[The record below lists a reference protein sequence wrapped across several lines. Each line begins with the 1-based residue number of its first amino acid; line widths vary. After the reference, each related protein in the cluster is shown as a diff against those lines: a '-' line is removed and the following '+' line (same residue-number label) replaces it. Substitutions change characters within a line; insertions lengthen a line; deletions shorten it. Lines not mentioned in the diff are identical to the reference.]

1 MAKYID
7 LTAPL
12 NDGDPGMPMDP
23 KISISWHCTLDTLG
37 YNLSRLTTS
46 LHQGTH
52 IDAPKHFF
60 KDGETIDHIA
70 LDRVIVRAIKIAL
83 PEKTNKTFI
92 HPEDLEPYADK
103 IKPGMAVLLHTGWD
117 KKFPDQVFFNEF
129 PSITAE
135 TAQWLA
141 DHKVGIIGMDMPTPG
156 SDWKV
161 VHETLLGNDVLV
173 VEGLANMEDIT
184 ADEFTF
190 LALPLKLAGRSGSPI
205 RAVAIED

>member
-12 NDGDPGMPMDP
+12 KDGDPGMPMDP
-23 KISISWHCTLDTLG
+23 KISIMWHCTLETLG

-60 KDGETIDHIA
+60 NDGETIDHIA
-70 LDRVIVRAIKIAL
+70 LDRLITKAIKIEL
-83 PEKTNKTFI
+83 PEKTAKTFI
-92 HPEDLEPYADK
+92 GAEDLEPYASK
-103 IKPGMAVLLHTGWD
+103 IKPGMTVLLHTGWD
-117 KKFPDQVFFNEF
+117 KKFPNPEFFSDF
-129 PSITAE
+129 PSVTNEA
-135 TAQWLA
+135 AQWLV
-141 DHKVGIIGMDMPTPG
+141 DHKVGIMGVDMPTPG
-156 SDWKV
+156 TDWKT

-173 VEGLANMEDIT
+173 IEGLTNMEEIT
-184 ADEFTF
+184 ADEFT
-190 LALPLKLAGRSGSPI
+190 LLSLPLKLYGRSGSPI